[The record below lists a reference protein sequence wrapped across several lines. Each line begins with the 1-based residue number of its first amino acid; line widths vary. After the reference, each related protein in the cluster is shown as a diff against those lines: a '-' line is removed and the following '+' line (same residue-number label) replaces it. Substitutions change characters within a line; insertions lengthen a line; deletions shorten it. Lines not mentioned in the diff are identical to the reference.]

1 MAGSRLSVALDDG
14 GLELP
19 ASGRIAILAP
29 DADFDLSALS
39 QDRLEIV
46 QSFHPDH
53 ASYSARGFRC
63 VIECGTQYAA
73 SLVCLPRSKLQSR
86 ALIAAAEVATP
97 NGIIIVDGQKVSG
110 VESILREIRARVPIA
125 GTISKAH
132 GKLFWIKVDGCSFR
146 G

>member
-63 VIECGTQYAA
+63 VIEL
-73 SLVCLPRSKLQSR
+73 SL
-86 ALIAAAEVATP
+86 IH
-97 NGIIIVDGQKVSG
+97 I
-110 VESILREIRARVPIA
+110 
-125 GTISKAH
+125 
-132 GKLFWIKVDGCSFR
+132 
-146 G
+146 